1 MPRIRLIHWNPAEAA
16 ERATRLPDDEF
27 DVDHA
32 PLDPTGLRA
41 LRANPPDALL
51 IDLSRLPSHGRDIG
65 VSMRQTRATRGI
77 PLVFVDGAPA
87 KVEPIRQLLPDA
99 VYTDWPNIQPA
110 LRHAIANPPSQ
121 PVVLKSSLAGYS
133 GTPLPRK
140 LGIKPGYA
148 VALPGAPHDFET
160 TLGEL
165 PDRVTSP
172 PPRPGPLRPHRLVRR
187 LASGASAAGP
197 ALRPQRAGP
206 GGLWICW
213 PKKASGVKNRLIR
226 TRRPRNRPRQRPRRL
241 QNRRHRPNLVRP
253 PLHPPQTPLTL

>member
-1 MPRIRLIHWNPAEAA
+1 M
-16 ERATRLPDDEF
+16 
-27 DVDHA
+27 
-32 PLDPTGLRA
+32 
-41 LRANPPDALL
+41 LL
-51 IDLSRLPSHGRDIG
+51 VIDLGRLPSHGRDVG

-77 PLVFVDGAPA
+77 PLVFVDGDPE

-148 VALPGAPHDFET
+148 VALPGAPDDFET

-165 PDRVTSP
+165 PT
-172 PPRPGPLRPHRLVRR
+172 
-187 LASGASAAGP
+187 A
-197 ALRPQRAGP
+197 
-206 GGLWICW
+206 
-213 PKKASGVKNRLIR
+213 
-226 TRRPRNRPRQRPRRL
+226 
-241 QNRRHRPNLVRP
+241 
-253 PLHPPQTPLTL
+253 

>member
-51 IDLSRLPSHGRDIG
+51 IDLGRLPSHGRDVG

-77 PLVFVDGAPA
+77 PLVFVDGAPE

-110 LRHAIANPPSQ
+110 LRQAIANPPSQ

-148 VALPGAPHDFET
+148 VALPGAPDDFET

-165 PDRVTSP
+165 PDRVT
-172 PPRPGPLRPHRLVRR
+172 LRRR
-187 LASGASAAGP
+187 VQGRCDLIVWFVGSRRE
-197 ALRPQRAGP
+197 LRQRVQRYGLKAGP

-213 PKKASGVKNRLIR
+213 PKKASGVQSDLSERVVRETGLANGLVDYKIAAIDQTWSGLRF
-226 TRRPRNRPRQRPRRL
+226 TRRKPR
-241 QNRRHRPNLVRP
+241 
-253 PLHPPQTPLTL
+253 

>member
-1 MPRIRLIHWNPAEAA
+1 
-16 ERATRLPDDEF
+16 
-27 DVDHA
+27 
-32 PLDPTGLRA
+32 
-41 LRANPPDALL
+41 
-51 IDLSRLPSHGRDIG
+51 
-65 VSMRQTRATRGI
+65 MRQTRATRGI
-77 PLVFVDGAPA
+77 PLVFVDGDPA

-148 VALPGAPHDFET
+148 VALPGAPRRLRNHPRRT
-160 TLGEL
+160 
-165 PDRVTSP
+165 PRPRHSP

-187 LASGASAAGP
+187 LP
-197 ALRPQRAGP
+197 PRELRQRVQRYGLKAGP

-213 PKKASGVKNRLIR
+213 PKKASGVKTDLSEPVVRETGLANGLVDYKIAAIDQTWSGLRF
-226 TRRPRNRPRQRPRRL
+226 TRRKPR
-241 QNRRHRPNLVRP
+241 
-253 PLHPPQTPLTL
+253 

>member
-1 MPRIRLIHWNPAEAA
+1 
-16 ERATRLPDDEF
+16 
-27 DVDHA
+27 
-32 PLDPTGLRA
+32 
-41 LRANPPDALL
+41 
-51 IDLSRLPSHGRDIG
+51 
-65 VSMRQTRATRGI
+65 MRQTRATRGI

-148 VALPGAPHDFET
+148 VALPGAPDDFET
-160 TLGEL
+160 TLGEF
-165 PDRVTSP
+165 PDRVTFRRRVQGRCDLIVWFVGS
-172 PPRPGPLRPHRLVRR
+172 RRELRQRVQRYGL
-187 LASGASAAGP
+187 
-197 ALRPQRAGP
+197 RAGP

-213 PKKASGVKNRLIR
+213 PKKASGVKTDLSEPVVRETGLANGLVDYKIAAIDQTWSGLRF
-226 TRRPRNRPRQRPRRL
+226 TRRKPR
-241 QNRRHRPNLVRP
+241 
-253 PLHPPQTPLTL
+253 